1 MSDDGTAAL
10 GEALKTNAA
19 LQTLVLCGSGVGDD
33 GAAALG
39 EALKTNAALQV
50 LDQDCNSVGADGAR
64 GGSVRAQ
71 RGPWL

>member
-50 LDQDCNSVGADGAR
+50 LDEDCNSVG
-64 GGSVRAQ
+64 
-71 RGPWL
+71 